1 LPIKFT
7 KNLHTGTE
15 VEPGAANA
23 NLHAT
28 GEAFRQVNQ
37 SIDAITVAGLASVGS
52 GPKLITALS
61 MAPGAVAAS
70 GLLGPSV
77 VGQAQIQSGAAAINV
92 GALGGVLSGTLPNPS
107 FATNT
112 FLANPYY
119 FYASRITSAA
129 TGLGPTATN
138 IPYNNVVLGALGG
151 SFNTSTGTWTCGTAG
166 IYVFLTSNYFDT
178 FSTTT
183 GVDSYIFFNISTYAE
198 LGYAGGYVLGSLSN
212 QLPISMAAMAPCS
225 VGTTVT
231 VDIVN
236 TAGTCVAAAGDCFF
250 SAYRI
255 A

>member
-1 LPIKFT
+1 MPVKFT

-15 VEPGAANA
+15 VEPGTANA

-37 SIDAITVAGLASVGS
+37 SLDAITVAGLASTGS

-70 GLLGPSV
+70 GLLGTGV
-77 VGQAQIQSGAAAINV
+77 VGQAQLQSGASATNV
-92 GALGGVLSGTLPNPS
+92 GNLGGVLSGTLPNPS

-119 FYASRITSAA
+119 FYASRITSNTAA
-129 TGLGPTATN
+129 LGPSNTV
-138 IPYNNVVLGALGG
+138 IPYNNVVTGPLGG

-166 IYVFLTSNYFDT
+166 VYVFLTSNYFET
-178 FSTTT
+178 YSTTT
-183 GVDSYIFFNISTYAE
+183 GVDSYIFFNVSTYAP
-198 LGYAGGYVLGSLSN
+198 LGFAGGYVLGTLSN
-212 QLPISMAAMAPCS
+212 QLPVSLAGIAPCS

-231 VDIVN
+231 VQIN
-236 TAGTCVAAAGDCFF
+236 NSAGTCVGVAGDCYF

>member
-1 LPIKFT
+1 MPVKFT

-15 VEPGAANA
+15 VEPGTANA

-37 SIDAITVAGLASVGS
+37 SLDAITVAGLTPTVN
-52 GPKLITALS
+52 GPKLITGNS
-61 MAPGAVAAS
+61 MAAGAVSAS

-92 GALGGVLSGTLPNPS
+92 GVLGGVLSGTLPNPS

-119 FYASRITSAA
+119 FYADRVTTNTSA
-129 TGLGPTATN
+129 LGPGNTV
-138 IPYNNVVLGALGG
+138 IPYNNVVIGALGG
-151 SFNTSTGTWTCGTAG
+151 SFNTTTGTWTCGTAG
-166 IYVFLTSNYFDT
+166 VYVFLTSNYFFQ

-183 GVDSYIFFNISTYAE
+183 GVDSYIYFNVSTYSAI
-198 LGYAGGYVLGSLSN
+198 GFAGGYVLGSLSN
-212 QLPISMAAMAPCS
+212 QLSISMAAMAPCS

-231 VDIVN
+231 VIIN
-236 TAGTCVAAAGDCFF
+236 NSAGTCVGAAGDCFF